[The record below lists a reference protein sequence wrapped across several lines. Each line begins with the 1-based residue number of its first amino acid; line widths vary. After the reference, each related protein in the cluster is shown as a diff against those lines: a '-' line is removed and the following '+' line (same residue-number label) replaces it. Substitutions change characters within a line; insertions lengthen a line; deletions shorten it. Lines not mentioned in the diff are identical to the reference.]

1 LIVPLPRRHARGEK
15 RGDVH
20 KNFGKP
26 MNTPLAEGIPSGKS
40 RRQPTEGIANARRL
54 LLGAMGKLNSKEI
67 VAKKSRKSS
76 TFKES

>member
-1 LIVPLPRRHARGEK
+1 MPAAKKGGV
-15 RGDVH
+15 VH

-26 MNTPLAEGIPSGKS
+26 MNTPLAEGIPWGKS
-40 RRQPTEGIANARRL
+40 PRQPTEGIANARRP

>member
-1 LIVPLPRRHARGEK
+1 
-15 RGDVH
+15 
-20 KNFGKP
+20 